1 MKLERGFVYSFA
13 ALRALTKFL
22 ALRQRMERGFVYSFA
37 ALLLVLSI
45 LLAIT
50 YAGRTGDIVAGDAG
64 VAKAAMEAKSESANA
79 DFSGFF
85 YNSGA
90 LAVKAASGWR
100 ESSNSSFANA
110 TCVLTVLVQSG
121 NVTPA
126 DCPGEAFPFI
136 GLENQSF
143 SIGNWLA
150 LVSGKYNS
158 SAPWI
163 TASVSDVAAYDY
175 NASFTGFNATLSVN
189 VSVSEMEAYLNRSYA
204 VAVPVTLSG
213 VSYQPYG

>member
-1 MKLERGFVYSFA
+1 
-13 ALRALTKFL
+13 
-22 ALRQRMERGFVYSFA
+22 MERGFVYSFA

-50 YAGRTGDIVAGDAG
+50 YAGRTGDIAAGDSGA
-64 VAKAAMEAKSESANA
+64 AKAATEAKSESANA

-85 YNSGA
+85 HNSGA
-90 LAVKAASGWR
+90 LAVKAASDWR
-100 ESSNSSFANA
+100 ESSNSSFVNA
-110 TCVLTVLVQSG
+110 TCVLTALVRTG

-126 DCPGEAFPFI
+126 DCPGEAFQSI
-136 GLENQSF
+136 ALENRSY
-143 SIGNWLA
+143 SVESWLA

-163 TASVSDVAAYDY
+163 AASASDVAAYDY

-189 VSVSEMEAYLNRSYA
+189 VSVPEIEAYLNRSYA
-204 VAVPVTLSG
+204 VAVLVTLSG
-213 VSYQPYG
+213 VPYPPYG